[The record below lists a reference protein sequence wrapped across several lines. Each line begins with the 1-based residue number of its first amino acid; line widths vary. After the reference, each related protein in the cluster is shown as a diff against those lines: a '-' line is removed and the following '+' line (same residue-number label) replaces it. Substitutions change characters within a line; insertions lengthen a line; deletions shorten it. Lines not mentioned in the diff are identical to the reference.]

1 MHWCQD
7 LGEGVRPVHEEL
19 LVEGIYMFT
28 VQRVHSVVGWMI

>member
-28 VQRVHSVVGWMI
+28 VQHSVVGWMI